1 MSLGQILSALGLL
14 VVCGLLAA
22 AFLYGRGS
30 GKDSARVKHFEED
43 AEAYR
48 TAREAE
54 RNVDAM
60 PDADVAERLRSEW
73 SR

>member
-1 MSLGQILSALGLL
+1 MSLGQILSVLGLL
-14 VVCGLLAA
+14 GVLGALAA

-30 GKDSARVKHFEED
+30 GKDSAKVKHFEED

-54 RNVDAM
+54 RGVDALS
-60 PDADVAERLRSEW
+60 DSDVADKLRSNW